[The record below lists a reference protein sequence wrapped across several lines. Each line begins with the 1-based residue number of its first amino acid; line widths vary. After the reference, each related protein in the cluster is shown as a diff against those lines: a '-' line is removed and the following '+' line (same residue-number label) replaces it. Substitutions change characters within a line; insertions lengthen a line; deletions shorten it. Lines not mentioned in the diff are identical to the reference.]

1 MYTKVTHGLVWVICL
16 LLQSFSFG
24 AEVDDHDDAAQKAF
38 RREEFYAALREVE
51 NASSFR
57 DDQTISQPTR
67 GFFGPSEAEV
77 AKLDALKFSVALAH
91 VNIKKL
97 QGQAEKSCLD
107 NTTLKIKNAELNQVI
122 ELLQQHIQDQIDEA
136 HNHKTCLSA
145 IVCCF
150 KRRPHN
156 EVIIDTAVS
165 ASGQPQ
171 VMSMVVARNSRE
183 VLFKTADTRHPAH
196 TRFNVKK
203 ITLV

>member
-1 MYTKVTHGLVWVICL
+1 MKLIIIKHACL
-16 LLQSFSFG
+16 QF
-24 AEVDDHDDAAQKAF
+24 
-38 RREEFYAALREVE
+38 
-51 NASSFR
+51 
-57 DDQTISQPTR
+57 
-67 GFFGPSEAEV
+67 
-77 AKLDALKFSVALAH
+77 
-91 VNIKKL
+91 
-97 QGQAEKSCLD
+97 
-107 NTTLKIKNAELNQVI
+107 
-122 ELLQQHIQDQIDEA
+122 
-136 HNHKTCLSA
+136 
-145 IVCCF
+145 VCCF